1 MSEDTSSNERAVAAV
16 NPGSR
21 RRAPLWLL
29 VMITLSGTLAMH
41 MFVPALPDAAQSFKV
56 NSAAVQATIGIY
68 ILGLA
73 FGQLFYG
80 PLSDAL
86 GRRPLLMTGLT
97 LYLGA
102 GIVAALAPNVETLVI
117 ARLFQALGGC
127 AGLALG
133 RAMVRDTTTADEAVR
148 ALALLNLIMMV
159 GPGLAPIIGS
169 EMVELG
175 GWRMVFVFLAIAG
188 AITLAFSWKLVPE
201 TGSPTGV
208 VSVGALAR
216 DYGSLLKSPRY
227 LGYAFGGACATTS
240 IYAFIAAAP
249 FIITQQLHHPVRDV
263 GISLGIVMIGMAIG
277 NALTRR
283 LVLTVPVERLLV
295 VGNGISI
302 ASALL
307 FLVFELLGWLNLP
320 IVVILM
326 LFFAMGSGTTSP
338 AALSKTLMVDAHHV
352 GSAAGLYGFSQM
364 ALGALFTL
372 MVGWGSNPAL
382 SAAIVLLAAALAGQ
396 AGVQFAI
403 HRERAEARFAGAGD
417 GI

>member
-1 MSEDTSSNERAVAAV
+1 MSADAGQAHAVQ
-16 NPGSR
+16 
-21 RRAPLWLL
+21 RAPLWLL

-41 MFVPALPDAAQSFKV
+41 MFVPALPDAARSL
-56 NSAAVQATIGIY
+56 NASSAAVQATIGIY

-86 GRRPLLMTGLT
+86 GRRPLLITGLS
-97 LYLGA
+97 LYFGA
-102 GIVAALAPNVETLVI
+102 GIVAALAPNVETLVL

-133 RAMVRDTTTADEAVR
+133 RAMVRDTTTSDEAVR

-159 GPGLAPIIGS
+159 GPGLAPLIGS
-169 EMVELG
+169 TMVELG
-175 GWRMVFVFLAIAG
+175 GWRMVFAFLAVLG
-188 AITLAFSWKLVPE
+188 AITLLLCWRMVPE
-201 TGSPTGV
+201 TGRPSGV
-208 VSVGALAR
+208 VSVSVLAR
-216 DYGSLLKSPRY
+216 DYTSLLRSPKY

-249 FIITQQLHHPVRDV
+249 FVITEQLHHPVRHV
-263 GISLGIVMIGMAIG
+263 GISLGIIMIGMGIG

-283 LVLTVPVERLLV
+283 LVLDIPVERLLV
-295 VGNGISI
+295 IGNGISI
-302 ASALL
+302 ASAAI
-307 FLVFELLGWLNLP
+307 FLGLELMGRLNLP
-320 IVVILM
+320 AIVVLM
-326 LFFAMGSGTTSP
+326 LFFAMGSGTASP

-382 SAAIVLLAAALAGQ
+382 SSAVVLIAAAAVGQ

-403 HRERAEARFAGAGD
+403 RQERKEARYLSAGE

>member
-1 MSEDTSSNERAVAAV
+1 MSALHPVITA
-16 NPGSR
+16 

-41 MFVPALPDAAQSFKV
+41 MFVPALPDAARSLNV
-56 NSAAVQATIGIY
+56 SSAAVQATIGLY

-86 GRRPLLMTGLT
+86 GRRPLLMVGLS

-102 GIVAALAPNVETLVI
+102 GVLAMLAPNVETLVL

-159 GPGLAPIIGS
+159 GPGLAPLIGS
-169 EMVELG
+169 TMVELG
-175 GWRMVFVFLAIAG
+175 GWRMVFVFLALLG
-188 AITLAFSWKLVPE
+188 AATLFLTWRLVPE
-201 TGSPTGV
+201 TGHPTGV

-216 DYGSLLKSPRY
+216 DYSTLLRSPKY

-249 FIITQQLHHPVRDV
+249 FIITEQLHHPVRDV
-263 GISLGIVMIGMAIG
+263 GIALGIIMIGMGLG

-283 LVLTVPVERLLV
+283 MVLNVPVERLLV
-295 VGNGISI
+295 FGNGLSI
-302 ASALL
+302 ASAAI
-307 FLVFELLGWLNLP
+307 FLMLELMGWLTLP
-320 IVVILM
+320 AVVVLM
-326 LFFAMGSGTTSP
+326 LFFATGSGTASP

-364 ALGALFTL
+364 ALGAVFTL

-382 SAAIVLLAAALAGQ
+382 SAAIVLIVAAVIGQ
-396 AGVQFAI
+396 ASVQFAI
-403 HRERAEARFAGAGD
+403 HRERRDAAFSHAGD
-417 GI
+417 GV

>member
-1 MSEDTSSNERAVAAV
+1 MSDDTASPDHTSV
-16 NPGSR
+16 R
-21 RRAPLWLL
+21 RHAPLWLL

-41 MFVPALPDAAQSFKV
+41 MFVPALPDAARSLQVS
-56 NSAAVQATIGIY
+56 SAAVQATIGIY

-86 GRRPLLMTGLT
+86 GRRPLLMVGLS
-97 LYLGA
+97 LYFGA
-102 GIVAALAPNVETLVI
+102 GLVAALAPNVETLVL

-133 RAMVRDTTTADEAVR
+133 RAMVRDTTSADEAVR

-159 GPGLAPIIGS
+159 GPGLAPLIGS
-169 EMVELG
+169 SMVELG
-175 GWRMVFVFLAIAG
+175 GWRMVFVFLSVLG
-188 AITLAFSWKLVPE
+188 ALTLFLTWRLVPE

-208 VSVGALAR
+208 VSVSVLAQ
-216 DYGSLLKSPRY
+216 DYTSLLRSPKY

-249 FIITQQLHHPVRDV
+249 FVITEQLQHPVRDV
-263 GISLGIVMIGMAIG
+263 GIALGIIMIGMGVG
-277 NALTRR
+277 NAITRR
-283 LVLTVPVERLLV
+283 LVLNVPVERLLV
-295 VGNGISI
+295 FGNGLSI
-302 ASALL
+302 ASAVI
-307 FLVFELLGWLNLP
+307 FLGLELAGWLNLP
-320 IVVILM
+320 AVVVLM
-326 LFFAMGSGTTSP
+326 LFFAMGSGTASP

-352 GSAAGLYGFSQM
+352 GSAAGMYGFSQM

-382 SAAIVLLAAALAGQ
+382 SAAIVLIGAAVAGQ
-396 AGVQFAI
+396 VGVQFAI
-403 HRERAEARFAGAGD
+403 RQERQEAHSEGGSR
-417 GI
+417 

>member
-1 MSEDTSSNERAVAAV
+1 MSSTLPDAIVK
-16 NPGSR
+16 
-21 RRAPLWLL
+21 RAPLWLL

-41 MFVPALPDAAQSFKV
+41 MFVPALPDAARSLHV
-56 NSAAVQATIGIY
+56 SSAAVQATIGIY

-86 GRRPLLMTGLT
+86 GRRPMLMVGLS
-97 LYLGA
+97 LYFGA
-102 GIVAALAPNVETLVI
+102 GIVAALAPNVETLVL

-133 RAMVRDTTTADEAVR
+133 RAMVRDTTTADQAVR

-159 GPGLAPIIGS
+159 GPGLAPLIGS
-169 EMVELG
+169 TMVEIG
-175 GWRMVFVFLAIAG
+175 GWRMVFVFLSILG
-188 AITLAFSWKLVPE
+188 AITLFLTWRLVPE
-201 TGSPTGV
+201 TGTPTGV
-208 VSVGALAR
+208 VSVSALVN
-216 DYGSLLKSPRY
+216 DYSALLRSPKY

-249 FIITQQLHHPVRDV
+249 FVITEQLDHPVRDV
-263 GISLGIVMIGMAIG
+263 GISLGIIMIGMGIG
-277 NALTRR
+277 NAITRR
-283 LVLTVPVERLLV
+283 MVLTVPVEKLLV
-295 VGNGISI
+295 IGNGISI
-302 ASALL
+302 VSAAL
-307 FLVFELLGWLNLP
+307 FLILELLGWLTLP
-320 IVVILM
+320 SVVVLM
-326 LFFAMGSGTTSP
+326 LFFAVGSGTASP

-382 SAAIVLLAAALAGQ
+382 SASIVLIGAAIAGQ

-403 HRERAEARFAGAGD
+403 HRERKEAQYSGKGD

>member
-1 MSEDTSSNERAVAAV
+1 MSEQPSGAGNVVSAIS
-16 NPGSR
+16 PK
-21 RRAPLWLL
+21 RAPLWLL

-41 MFVPALPDAAQSFKV
+41 MFVPALPDAARGLHT

-86 GRRPLLMTGLT
+86 GRRPLLMVGLS

-102 GIVAALAPNVETLVI
+102 GIVAALAPNVETLVL

-133 RAMVRDTTTADEAVR
+133 RAMVRDTTSADEAVR

-169 EMVELG
+169 TMVELG
-175 GWRMVFVFLAIAG
+175 GWRMVFVFLSLLG
-188 AITLAFSWKLVPE
+188 AATLVLTWKRVPE

-208 VSVGALAR
+208 VSVTALAR
-216 DYGSLLKSPRY
+216 DYTSLLKSPKY

-249 FIITQQLHHPVRDV
+249 FVITEQLHHPVRDV
-263 GISLGIVMIGMAIG
+263 GISLGIIMIGMGIG
-277 NALTRR
+277 NAVTRR
-283 LVLTVPVERLLV
+283 MVLNVPVERLLV
-295 VGNGISI
+295 FGNGLSI
-302 ASALL
+302 ASAAI
-307 FLVFELLGWLNLP
+307 FLMLELLGWLNLP
-320 IVVILM
+320 AIVVLM
-326 LFFAMGSGTTSP
+326 LLFATGSGTASP

-372 MVGWGSNPAL
+372 MVGWGDNPAL
-382 SAAIVLLAAALAGQ
+382 SAAIVLIGAAAAGQ

-403 HRERAEARFAGAGD
+403 HRERMEALHQSAGD
-417 GI
+417 GL